1 MLAEGGKGRLCRLG
15 PKILGLAGMAFIA
28 LLGLELERRGEA
40 DLSTK
45 QACSQAPAWISCPDG
60 DRWWPQSN
68 RGAARARPQT
78 AVRVKSF
85 DDRF

>member
-1 MLAEGGKGRLCRLG
+1 LAEWIAVPACLKVLS
-15 PKILGLAGMAFIA
+15 LAPAAFIA
-28 LLGLELERRGEA
+28 LLRLELERRGEA

-45 QACSQAPAWISCPDG
+45 QACAQASARVSRQDG
-60 DRWWPQSN
+60 ERGWPQGY

-78 AVRVKSF
+78 AFGVKSF